1 MRAVILAAGQGA
13 RLRPLTDDR
22 PKCMVEYQGR
32 PLIEHAVRAL
42 RDNGISDI
50 VAVRGYEPQ
59 ALRCA
64 GVRFY
69 DNPRYRE
76 TNMVHSLFCAEPELE
91 GDVII
96 SYSDIVYTPRVVRR
110 LLDADADFAVVID
123 RDWRELWQ
131 RRMADPLKDAET
143 LRLDARGNIVELGK
157 RPRSYADIE
166 GQYIGLLKVRGRA
179 WPELRAFYAS
189 LDRSGRYDGKDF
201 HNMYM
206 TSFVQAVIDR
216 LMPVQA
222 VPINGGWLEVDAPS
236 DLEISVDLEY
246 PQQRE
251 AHRT

>member
-32 PLIEHAVRAL
+32 PLIEHVVRAL
-42 RDNGISDI
+42 RENDVSDI
-50 VAVRGYEPQ
+50 VAVRGYAPE

-69 DNPRYRE
+69 DNPRYLE
-76 TNMVHSLFCAEPELE
+76 TNMVRTLFCAEPELE

-96 SYSDIVYTPRVVRR
+96 SYSDIVYSPRVVRR
-110 LLDADADFAVVID
+110 LIDADADFAVVID

-143 LRLDARGNIVELGK
+143 LRLDERGNIVELGK
-157 RPRSYADIE
+157 KPRSYDDIE
-166 GQYIGLLKVRGRA
+166 GQYIGLLKVRGRV
-179 WPELRAFYAS
+179 WPELRAFYAT
-189 LDRSGRYDGKDF
+189 LDRKRRYDGKDF
-201 HNMYM
+201 DNMYM

-222 VPINGGWLEVDAPS
+222 VPINGGWLEVDVPS

-251 AHRT
+251 AHRS